1 MVTVCRALVDEVNY
15 AIGKVDPKKTIQVGS
30 FRVDSKG
37 NQGTYE
43 VRIQEMK
50 RRTFTCAAIL
60 SQPNITQFQTAIKVI
75 IETII

>member
-1 MVTVCRALVDEVNY
+1 MVFYLFIVLMVTVCRALVDEVNY

-50 RRTFTCAAIL
+50 LRTFTYVQPYCP
-60 SQPNITQFQTAIKVI
+60 SQI
-75 IETII
+75 